1 MKKKNSL
8 PTWDLAALY
17 PDIETWELDF
27 ARIRPL
33 AEQFAAFRGRL
44 GESAATLRDAIA
56 ALDDFERMGE
66 KVYTYAHLRS
76 DENTADSANRARVD
90 RVTALFAELA
100 DISAWFEPEIMA
112 IPVAAMT
119 TMLETPELAFY
130 RRSLLELLRE
140 REHTLSEPEERV
152 IGLYSDVLG
161 AADKTF
167 DMLNDADL
175 TFGQLADGKGGRI
188 ELTQG
193 NYRRFLES
201 SDRKVRRR
209 AFEKMLGTYRKYRN
223 TFAATLDGAVKRH
236 AVSAKL
242 RNYPS
247 ALAASLFDDKV
258 PEKVYRN
265 LIDTVHAGLPALHQY
280 IELRRR
286 VLKLKKIDM
295 YDLYNPLLPECRAE
309 YTWEEAASIARAAM
323 KPLGEEYMQVIDQ
336 AFEERWVDVPERKGK
351 RSGAYSS
358 GCYDSYPYLLLN
370 FNGTLNDVFT
380 LAHELGHSLHS
391 YYSHASQPYHYSS
404 YSIFVAEVASTTNEI
419 LLFEH
424 LLSRTRDKGLRAHL
438 LCHLA
443 DEIRGTIYRQTMFA
457 EFELKIHELAE
468 ARTPLSADLLDETYF
483 ELNKRY
489 HGPKLKANK
498 LIASEWSRIPHFYYD
513 FYVYKYATGMSAAI
527 RLADGLLNGG
537 AAEREAYFGFLK
549 AGDSKD
555 VLEIMR
561 DAGVDLATPE
571 PVAAALAY
579 FARTVDRL
587 AKELG
592 EPR

>member
-17 PDIETWELDF
+17 PDLETWERDF

-33 AEQFAAFRGRL
+33 AEQFATFRNRL

-56 ALDDFERMGE
+56 ALDDFERLGE

-112 IPVAAMT
+112 IPVAAMA
-119 TMLETPELAFY
+119 TMLDAPELAFY

-175 TFGQLADGKGGRI
+175 AFGQLADGKGGRV

-209 AFEKMLGTYRKYRN
+209 AFEKMLGTYRKFRN
-223 TFAATLDGAVKRH
+223 TFAATLDGTVKRH

-247 ALAASLFDDKV
+247 ALASSLFEDNV

-323 KPLGEEYMQVIDQ
+323 KPLGENYMQVIDQ

-424 LLSRTRDKGLRAHL
+424 LLSQTRDKALRAHL

-457 EFELKIHELAE
+457 EFELNIHELAE
-468 ARTPLSADLLDETYF
+468 ARTPLSADLLDDAYF

-592 EPR
+592 TSR